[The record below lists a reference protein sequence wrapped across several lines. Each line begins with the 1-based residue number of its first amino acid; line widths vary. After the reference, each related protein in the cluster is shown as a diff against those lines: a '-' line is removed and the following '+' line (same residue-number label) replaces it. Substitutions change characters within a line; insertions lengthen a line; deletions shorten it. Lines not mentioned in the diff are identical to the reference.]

1 MVRAHMHTCT
11 HDLGLVFKEHGQP
24 CTRAYIHAYMHAY
37 IQTDES
43 LEELSLINV
52 VLNVD
57 AEQEVEEG

>member
-1 MVRAHMHTCT
+1 MHTYMHT
-11 HDLGLVFKEHGQP
+11 YMHAYRHEYIH
-24 CTRAYIHAYMHAY
+24 TYIHAYMHAY